1 MHFVLFSFLTFF
13 AAFVLFTP
21 FTMTTSYLGNAAFR
35 RQPQRHVSVSDSN
48 MSSTATSSG
57 STQHQ
62 MPLHRFIPHKKK
74 LVQVGPRIQLC
85 KMQCFYC
92 GESGHH
98 MNSCQK
104 KLDDRLIST
113 NKDCTRG
120 YHLPY
125 LHGVWRCENCGC
137 HLMESDVREA
147 DPNLYARETAK
158 DRHNWDRFMD
168 LSSMD

>member
-1 MHFVLFSFLTFF
+1 MHFVLFLSSTFF
-13 AAFVLFTP
+13 AAFVLFMP
-21 FTMTTSYLGNAAFR
+21 STMTTSYSGNAEFR
-35 RQPQRHVSVSDSN
+35 RLPRRLESESDS
-48 MSSTATSSG
+48 STSYTGMSSG
-57 STQHQ
+57 STMRQL
-62 MPLHRFIPHKKK
+62 PIHRFVPQKKK
-74 LVQVGPRIQLC
+74 LVCVGPRIQPC
-85 KMQCFYC
+85 RMQCFYC
-92 GESGHH
+92 GEYGHH

-125 LHGVWRCENCGC
+125 LHGCWRCENCGC
-137 HLMESDVREA
+137 HLMESEVRDA

-158 DRHNWDRFMD
+158 DSHNWNRYMD